1 MVSSLVL
8 DRSQPALAAP
18 TVYHLANGLTVIAQ
32 QMAFEAVSL
41 NLWLRVGSAVEPD
54 SINGMAHFLEHM
66 IFKGTPELA
75 CGEFERLIEARGAL
89 TNAATSQD
97 YTHFYLI
104 TAPQDFADLAP
115 LQIQLVLNPRLTD
128 DDFER
133 ERPVILEEIR
143 RADDNP
149 RRRTFHHAME
159 LAFDRLPYRRPVLGP
174 VQVVETLTAQQMRE
188 FHQRWYQ
195 PEQMTA
201 VVVGNLPVE
210 QLLDTVV
217 QGFEAAQGCRQSW
230 QAAADPDPCLDLT
243 RERPFTRIQRSHYC
257 DRTLQ
262 QAQLVMNWRVPG
274 MADLM
279 ETHALDVLASVL
291 GRGRLARL
299 VRDLREER
307 GWVSSV
313 SASNLTF
320 GQQGAFTL
328 SARLPVENLEPV
340 EAALVEHI
348 WRLQAEPIT
357 VEELARVCTQ
367 VSNYYVFGSE
377 TPSDR
382 AGLYGYYHT
391 LTGTIDHALDYPA
404 RIQAL
409 SPAEIQAAAQHYL
422 DPDAYGLVVMQPDPL

>member
-1 MVSSLVL
+1 MASSLVL
-8 DRSQPALAAP
+8 DRTQSALAVP
-18 TVYHLANGLTVIAQ
+18 TVHRLANGLTIIAQ
-32 QMAFEAVSL
+32 QMAFEAVNL
-41 NLWLRVGSAVEPD
+41 NLWLRVGSVVEPD

-97 YTHFYLI
+97 YTHFYLT
-104 TAPQDFADLAP
+104 TAPQDFAALAP
-115 LQIQLVLNPRLTD
+115 LQLQLVLNPRLTD

-143 RADDNP
+143 RAYDNP
-149 RRRTFHHAME
+149 HRRTFYHAME

-188 FHQRWYQ
+188 FHRRWYQ
-195 PEQMTA
+195 SEQMTA
-201 VVVGNLPVE
+201 VVVGHLPVE
-210 QLLDTVV
+210 QLIDTVV
-217 QGFEAAQGCRQSW
+217 QGFEAAQSCRQSW
-230 QAAADPDPCLDLT
+230 SPHADTESRLNLT
-243 RERPFTRIQRSHYC
+243 REHPFTTIQRRHHC

-262 QAQLVMNWRVPG
+262 QAQLVMSWRVPG

-313 SASNLTF
+313 SASNLTY

-328 SARLPVENLEPV
+328 FAQLPVEHLERV
-340 EAALVEHI
+340 EAIIVDHI
-348 WRLQAEPIT
+348 RHLQNQPIT
-357 VEELARVCTQ
+357 IDELARVCTQ
-367 VSNYYVFGSE
+367 VSNGYVFGSE

-409 SPAEIQAAAQHYL
+409 SPAEIQAAAQQYL
-422 DPDAYGLVVMQPDPL
+422 DPDAYGLVVMQPEAG